1 MERRLILAMV
11 LSLGIL
17 YLWNVVI
24 NPPPPPS
31 EQSQVEQEQQ
41 QKQQKAELP
50 QDTDVLD
57 LGEDGID
64 KKVAMMPDLE
74 EQKKQEALKK
84 EAAAKSGLDEA
95 ALEGQKAIEDEPAK
109 PVAELKPEP
118 KPAEE
123 FVTIDTENFVA
134 TFTTYGAKLKS
145 FVLKNEKYS
154 HLIGNDESDA
164 RAQENIVKAE
174 ANKHLPY
181 ALLMKEANFKY
192 SPDQP
197 FKVESRTA
205 TAITF
210 STETP
215 QGVVIKKRFELE
227 KDYLFKFDL
236 EFINNAKVAA
246 GFFPQIAMI
255 GIQDEANVQS
265 GMFGSMPMNLLIPKA
280 FKDMELWEETAPQEL
295 EAPMVM
301 KGNVVWTALDDRYF
315 LLSLLPPEEQRSQIS
330 VKNVSTT
337 AKLDNGEESVRN
349 ILAIVHSLEKQTLM
363 PGETRT
369 LNYKAY
375 IGPKEY
381 DILSEAGSYLNE
393 AIDFWVLGFLAK
405 PMLWVMQQSYNLIP
419 NWGIAIIILTIL
431 IKLLLYPLTHKSF
444 ESMQKMK
451 ELKPKIDALKEKVG
465 DDKQEMNKQMME
477 LYKTEGVNPLGG
489 CLPMLLQMPV
499 YIALYKMLQNAVELY
514 NASFIPGWLDNLVL
528 PDPYYIL
535 PVLLGLLMFVQQKL
549 TPTPDS
555 QQQKMMMYM
564 MPAMMFFFMLMLPS
578 GLVLYIL
585 ANTVVTIIQQWM
597 IAKRAEKA
605 KAVAAA

>member
-31 EQSQVEQEQQ
+31 EQQQAEQQ
-41 QKQQKAELP
+41 QQKKPEKLELP
-50 QDTDVLD
+50 DTDVLD
-57 LGEDGID
+57 SGSKGQHVD
-64 KKVAMMPDLE
+64 MMPDLE
-74 EQKKQEALKK
+74 EQKRQQALKEEAEVLAEKADAENTTDENQEAA
-84 EAAAKSGLDEA
+84 EE
-95 ALEGQKAIEDEPAK
+95 K
-109 PVAELKPEP
+109 PVEIKPEV
-118 KPAEE
+118 KPEVKPEE
-123 FVTIDTENFVA
+123 KLVTIDTDEFVA

-154 HLIGNDESDA
+154 HLVSRGEEEVREQVDIVTSK
-164 RAQENIVKAE
+164 ENK
-174 ANKHLPY
+174 NLPY
-181 ALLMKEANFKY
+181 ALVMDEANFKY
-192 SPDQP
+192 DPGQP
-197 FKVESRTA
+197 YKVEARTD
-205 TAITF
+205 TSVTF
-210 STETP
+210 KTTTP
-215 QGVVIKKRFELE
+215 QGVVIKKHFELE
-227 KDYLFKFDL
+227 HDYLFKLDL
-236 EFINNAKVAA
+236 TVENNAKATA
-246 GFFPQIAMI
+246 SFFPIIAMV

-280 FKDMELWEETAPQEL
+280 FMDMEIWEETSPREL
-295 EAPMVM
+295 EAPIVM
-301 KGNVVWTALDDRYF
+301 KGNIIWTALDDRYF
-315 LLSLLPPEEQRSQIS
+315 LLSLLPPEGKRSQIS
-330 VKNVSTT
+330 IKNVSVPL
-337 AKLDNGEESVRN
+337 KFDNGDESTRN
-349 ILAIVHSLEKQTLM
+349 ILAITHSMEKQNVS

-369 LNYKAY
+369 LNYQAY

-381 DILSEAGSYLNE
+381 DILSSAGSYLNE

-405 PMLWVMQQSYNLIP
+405 PMLWVLQKSYNVIP

-431 IKLLLYPLTHKSF
+431 IKIVLYPLTRKSF
-444 ESMQKMK
+444 QSMQKMK
-451 ELKPKIDALKEKVG
+451 ELKPKIDALKEKIG

-535 PVLLGLLMFVQQKL
+535 PVGLSALMFVQQKL

-555 QQQKMMMYM
+555 QQQKMMLYM

-585 ANTVVTIIQQWM
+585 ANTVMTIIQQWL
-597 IAKRAEKA
+597 IAKKAEKE
-605 KAVAAA
+605 KAAA